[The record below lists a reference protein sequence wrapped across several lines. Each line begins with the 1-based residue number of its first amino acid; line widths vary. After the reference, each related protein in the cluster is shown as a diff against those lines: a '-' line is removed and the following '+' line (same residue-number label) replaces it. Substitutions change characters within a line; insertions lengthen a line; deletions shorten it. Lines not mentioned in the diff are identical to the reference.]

1 MSPLRYLF
9 RFKCALGFILC
20 TLLTAIAAGQN
31 TPDRPNI
38 LFILTD
44 DQSIRSVSAYHEAHP
59 WVKTPHIDR
68 LARSGVL
75 FRHAYTGTWCMPA
88 RLSMLTGR
96 MPYAVKS
103 MRMEGDYPGAA
114 YDPKLAPFWPK
125 VFRKEG
131 YTTAQIGKW
140 HTGQDA
146 GFGRDW
152 DYQAVWQRPTPDP
165 ANILDDSGYYYNQ
178 VISFNGAPPIPVDGY
193 ATDNYTRW
201 AEDFI
206 RGDNRSAD
214 KPWCLWLCYT
224 APHAPFEP
232 AERHLGTYLDNP
244 VETPA
249 DIYPPRPGKP
259 GYMQRMER
267 WHRGKDGLPH
277 KDSPD
282 GVTLQD
288 EVRLYNRTVASID
301 ENLERLVSAL
311 RVTGQLENTLVVFT
325 SDQGFAWGQH
335 GFRHKVG
342 PYDAN
347 LRAPLIISMPG
358 TVPANR
364 VVTTPVGAID
374 LVPTFFRFA
383 GIKLPWK
390 MHGHDLASF
399 LNPATEKEPE
409 KAHPVLLSYNGWTFG
424 DDTAAIPPTG
434 HDTHPSGVDWYVSLR
449 DGPYKYIR
457 TLAPN
462 EPEELYNLE
471 SDPEELF
478 NLAHAPGQ
486 RDRLLHMRK
495 QTITELRRTEAPFV
509 DRIPATAT
517 QYSVVYQ

>member
-9 RFKCALGFILC
+9 WFKSTLIERALGLVLC
-20 TLLTAIAAGQN
+20 ATLTALAAGQN
-31 TPDRPNI
+31 TPERPNI

-44 DQSIRSVSAYHEAHP
+44 DQSNRSVSAYDEAHS
-59 WVKTPHIDR
+59 WVETPQTDR

-88 RLSMLTGR
+88 RLSLLTGR

-114 YDPKLAPFWPK
+114 YDPQLAPFWPK
-125 VFRKEG
+125 VFRQQG

-165 ANILDDSGYYYNQ
+165 RNILDDSGYYYNQ

-206 RGDNRSAD
+206 RGENRPAD
-214 KPWCLWLCYT
+214 QPWYLWLCYT

-232 AERHLGTYLDNP
+232 AQRHRDVYPDNP

-267 WHRGKDGLPH
+267 WHRGEDGLPR
-277 KDSPD
+277 KDGPD
-282 GVTLQD
+282 GALLQE
-288 EVRLYNRTVASID
+288 EVRQYNRVVASVD
-301 ENLERLVSAL
+301 ENIERLISAL

-347 LRAPLIISMPG
+347 LRAPLIVSMPG

-364 VVTTPVGAID
+364 VVDTPVGAID
-374 LVPTFFRFA
+374 LIPTFFRFA
-383 GIKLPWK
+383 GIDLPWK
-390 MHGHDLASF
+390 MHGRDLAPF
-399 LNPATEKEPE
+399 LDPAREEASE
-409 KAHPVLLSYNGWTFG
+409 SAHPVLLSYNGWTFG
-424 DDTAAIPPTG
+424 DDTATIPTQG

-457 TLAPN
+457 TLVPN

-478 NLAHAPGQ
+478 NLALAPGQ
-486 RDRLLHMRK
+486 KDRLDFLRK
-495 QTITELRRTEAPFV
+495 RTIAELRRTEAPFV
-509 DRIPATAT
+509 DRISATTT
-517 QYSVVYQ
+517 QK